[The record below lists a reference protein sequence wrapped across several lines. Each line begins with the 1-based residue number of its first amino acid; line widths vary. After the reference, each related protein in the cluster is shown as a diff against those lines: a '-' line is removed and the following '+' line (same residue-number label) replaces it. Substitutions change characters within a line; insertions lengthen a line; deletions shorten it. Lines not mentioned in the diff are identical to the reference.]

1 WPAMTIVSL
10 SFPDQ
15 MIKDMDQIQ
24 KSRGFTGRSELVR
37 AAIRLMLEDTKE
49 KDSMAG
55 RISAIVTVTHNQED
69 EEPITRLK
77 HSFQDIVRTHIHSK
91 INHGNCIELFL
102 LEGDGKKVASMTKSF
117 QKEENMKSVR
127 LIVL

>member
-1 WPAMTIVSL
+1 MTIVSL

-15 MIKDMDQIQ
+15 MISDMDQIQ
-24 KSRGFTGRSELVR
+24 KSRRFTGRSELVR

-55 RISAIVTVTHNQED
+55 SISAVVTVTHSQED

-77 HSFQDIVRTHIHSK
+77 HAFQDIVKTHIHSK
-91 INHGNCIELFL
+91 VKHGNCVELFL
-102 LEGDGKKVASMTKSF
+102 LEGDGRKVASMTKSF
-117 QKEENMKSVR
+117 QKEENLKSVR

>member
-1 WPAMTIVSL
+1 MTIISL
-10 SFPDQ
+10 SFPEE
-15 MIKDMDQIQ
+15 MIKEMDQLQ

-55 RISAIVTVTHNQED
+55 RISAIVTVTHSQED

-77 HSFQDIVRTHIHSK
+77 HSFQEIVKTHIHNKFSQ
-91 INHGNCIELFL
+91 GNCIELFL

-117 QKEENMKSVR
+117 LQEENMKSVR

>member
-1 WPAMTIVSL
+1 MTIVSL

-49 KDSMAG
+49 KDSMGG
-55 RISAIVTVTHNQED
+55 RISAVVTVTHSQED
-69 EEPITRLK
+69 EGPITRLK
-77 HSFQDIVRTHIHSK
+77 HSFQDIVKTHIHSK

-117 QKEENMKSVR
+117 QKEENLKSVR

>member
-1 WPAMTIVSL
+1 MTIVSL
-10 SFPDQ
+10 SFPEQ

>member
-1 WPAMTIVSL
+1 
-10 SFPDQ
+10 
-15 MIKDMDQIQ
+15 MIKQMDQLQ

-37 AAIRLMLEDTKE
+37 AAVRLMLEDTKE
-49 KDSMAG
+49 KDSMTG
-55 RISAIVTVTHNQED
+55 RISAVLTVTHSQEN
-69 EEPITRLK
+69 EGPITRLK

-117 QKEENMKSVR
+117 QNEENMKSVR

>member
-1 WPAMTIVSL
+1 MAIVSL
-10 SFPDQ
+10 SFPEQ
-15 MIKDMDQIQ
+15 MVKEMDQLQ

-55 RISAIVTVTHNQED
+55 RISAIITVTHSQED

-77 HSFQDIVRTHIHSK
+77 HLFQDIVKTHIHSK

-117 QKEENMKSVR
+117 QKEENLKSVR

>member
-1 WPAMTIVSL
+1 MAIISL
-10 SFPDQ
+10 SFPEQ
-15 MIKDMDQIQ
+15 MIKQMDQLQ

-37 AAIRLMLEDTKE
+37 AAIRLMLEDTRE
-49 KDSMAG
+49 KDSMTG
-55 RISAIVTVTHNQED
+55 RISAVLTVTHSQEN
-69 EEPITRLK
+69 EGPITRLK

-102 LEGDGKKVASMTKSF
+102 LEGDGRKVASMTKSF
-117 QKEENMKSVR
+117 QNEENLKSVR

>member
-1 WPAMTIVSL
+1 MTIVSL
-10 SFPDQ
+10 SLPDQ
-15 MIKDMDQIQ
+15 MIKNMDQIQ
-24 KSRGFTGRSELVR
+24 KSRGFAGRSELVR

-55 RISAIVTVTHNQED
+55 RISAVVTVTHSQED

-77 HSFQDIVRTHIHSK
+77 HEFQDIVKTHIHSR
-91 INHGNCIELFL
+91 INHENCIELFL

-117 QKEENMKSVR
+117 QKEENLKSVR

>member
-1 WPAMTIVSL
+1 
-10 SFPDQ
+10 

>member
-1 WPAMTIVSL
+1 MAIISL
-10 SFPDQ
+10 SFPEQ
-15 MIKDMDQIQ
+15 MIKEMDQLQ

-55 RISAIVTVTHNQED
+55 RISAIVTVTHSQED
-69 EEPITRLK
+69 EGPITRLK
-77 HSFQDIVRTHIHSK
+77 HSFQDIVKTHIHSK
-91 INHGNCIELFL
+91 FSQGNCIELFL

>member
-1 WPAMTIVSL
+1 MTIVSL

-15 MIKDMDQIQ
+15 MIKDMDRLQ

-55 RISAIVTVTHNQED
+55 RISAIVTVTHSQED

-77 HSFQDIVRTHIHSK
+77 HSFQDIVKTHIHSK
-91 INHGNCIELFL
+91 INHGNCIELFI

>member
-1 WPAMTIVSL
+1 MTIVSL

-24 KSRGFTGRSELVR
+24 KSRAFTGRSELVR
-37 AAIRLMLEDTKE
+37 AAIRLLLEDTKE

-55 RISAIVTVTHNQED
+55 RISAIITVTHSQED

-77 HSFQDIVRTHIHSK
+77 HSFQDIVKTHIHSK

>member
-1 WPAMTIVSL
+1 VTIVSL
-10 SFPDQ
+10 SLPDQ
-15 MIKDMDQIQ
+15 MIKDMDQIR
-24 KSRGFTGRSELVR
+24 KSRGFAGRSELVR

-55 RISAIVTVTHNQED
+55 RISAVVTVTHSQED

-77 HSFQDIVRTHIHSK
+77 HAFQDIVKTHIHSR
-91 INHGNCIELFL
+91 IDHENCIELFL
-102 LEGDGKKVASMTKSF
+102 LEGEGKKVASMTNSF

>member
-1 WPAMTIVSL
+1 MTIVSL
-10 SFPDQ
+10 SLPDR

-24 KSRGFTGRSELVR
+24 KSRGFAGRSEFVR

-55 RISAIVTVTHNQED
+55 WISAVVTVTHSQED

-77 HSFQDIVRTHIHSK
+77 HAFQDIVKTHIHSR
-91 INHGNCIELFL
+91 INHENCIELFL